1 MVVVVVVVAAAAAAV
16 VAFGLAPVIVVAV
29 VDSVEFVFVPEPVVA
44 VGSDVGT
51 RHPCVGP
58 ETVQRLPPKPA
69 VATVVYCLVAWVVD
83 SAPVVVVAVVRE
95 PLGPCSS
102 LVNVFVD
109 WSRHWSFACWK
120 WEWAWE
126 VSWSDQAVDLRF
138 VVEMDVVEA
147 VQLRSPRLPRES

>member
-1 MVVVVVVVAAAAAAV
+1 MVVVVVAAAA
-16 VAFGLAPVIVVAV
+16 VALGLAPVVVVAV

-44 VGSDVGT
+44 VGSDVET

-83 SAPVVVVAVVRE
+83 SALAAPAAAVAARE

-102 LVNVFVD
+102 FVNVFVD
-109 WSRHWSFACWK
+109 CSRHSSFACWK